1 MGASCI
7 FCALKQL
14 FENFEYSKDQA
25 LPPNV
30 LRSAL
35 ATTFQEQNRFQ
46 LGLMDDAAEC
56 FVSFFLILLNINNI
70 LQVGLF

>member
-1 MGASCI
+1 MFRRSFRLLSGHACMGASCI
-7 FCALKQL
+7 FCALKEIFDQ
-14 FENFEYSKDQA
+14 FEYSKDHA

-35 ATTFQEQNRFQ
+35 AESFQQQNRFQ

-56 FVSFFLILLNINNI
+56 FVSE
-70 LQVGLF
+70 Q